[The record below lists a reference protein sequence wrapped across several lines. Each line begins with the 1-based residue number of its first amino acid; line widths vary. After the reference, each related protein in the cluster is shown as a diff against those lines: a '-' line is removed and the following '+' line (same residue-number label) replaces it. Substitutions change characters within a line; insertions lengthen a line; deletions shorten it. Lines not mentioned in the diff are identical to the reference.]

1 METPYSKD
9 DEEKPKVHYTNDQA
23 LDILDDLLKI
33 SQNDVDYAESWVDM
47 ARRAKA
53 EAVKDLKCYETKELR
68 ARMRLQVIKDIKD
81 ERNN

>member
-9 DEEKPKVHYTNDQA
+9 DEEKLKVHYTNDQA

-33 SQNDVDYAESWVDM
+33 SQNDVDHAEFRVDM